1 MTSYE
6 RMMRLEA
13 KEEMHTMKKYKLKA
27 SIPSGTYEVF
37 VDTVMSLEDLR
48 KHLEGEIGMK
58 VLELEIVKT
67 EDEVI
72 E

>member
-13 KEEMHTMKKYKLKA
+13 KEEMRALKKYKLKA

-37 VDTVMSLEDLR
+37 IETVMSLEELR
-48 KHLEGEIGMK
+48 KHLEEEIGMK
-58 VLELEIVKT
+58 ILELEIVKRRR
-67 EDEVI
+67 EE
-72 E
+72 